1 MDNPVTRI
9 SVRNL
14 VEFILQS
21 GDLDNRRGTIDKD
34 AMLKGSR
41 LHRKLQKQ
49 MGGDYRAEV
58 ALRMNYSYEDLD
70 IRLEGRADGIFTED
84 EVVWIDEIKG
94 IYGNVEQ
101 MEEPVKVHKA
111 QAMCYGYIYGVQ
123 EGLSK
128 IGIQMTYA
136 NLETEVVKR
145 FREVISIEELKEWY
159 QKLLDEYHKWLSY
172 QKKWKEERNHSLQS
186 LEFPFFYREGQ
197 RKMVSSVY
205 HAIGAS
211 RQIFIQAPTGVGK
224 TMSTIFPAVRAVG
237 EGKGETIFYLTAK
250 TITRTV
256 AQEAFEVLREKGMKY
271 KVVTI
276 TAKEKLCFM
285 DETKCDPVHCPYARG
300 HFDRV
305 NDAVY
310 ELWTTKSRYDRETIR
325 EQAEKWQVCP
335 FEMCLDL
342 SLWVDAVICDYNY
355 VFDPTVH
362 LKRFFGDGAGGDY
375 IFLIDEAHN
384 LAERGREMYSAS
396 ICREDAV
403 RVRKVMKERAPRLY
417 RSLGKLDKQLKE
429 LQVDCGNYLV
439 LPGTGSITM
448 TILKVQGEFDAFL
461 EAHKDVELEDEVRKF
476 YFDIRNFLNI
486 AELIDEN
493 YVVYAEN
500 GEDGLFR
507 LKLFCV
513 NPAVNLGEYLKK
525 GRSAV
530 FFSATLLPMNYYRKL
545 LSNRQD
551 DYGIYV
557 ESPFSQKNRCI
568 LNAGD
573 VSSLYSRRG
582 YEEYHKIAEYI
593 ARTVWQRQGNY
604 MVFFPSYKMLEEV
617 YAVYEEEF
625 SVNWV
630 KCICQNSSMKEQE
643 REEFLQEFEQ
653 NQESLVAFCIM
664 GGIFSEGIDLLGEKL
679 IGAILVGT
687 GLPQL
692 GNEREIL
699 RSFYTENGENGFDYA
714 YRYPGMNKV
723 LQAAGRVIRTRED
736 HGVILLLDERFRQR
750 EYSNLFPVE
759 WNDRKTCILSN
770 VEAQLQK
777 FWESIPDKISHKL

>member
-58 ALRMNYSYEDLD
+58 ALRMNCSYEDLD

-342 SLWVDAVICDYNY
+342 SLWVDAVICDEDNCGKRYFKVDFDGRIVSFDINEASDFMLAYATTIHKSQGSEYDIVVMPLTNSNY
-355 VFDPTVH
+355 MMLQRNLLYTGVTRAKKVFVLFGQKQAVATAIKT
-362 LKRFFGDGAGGDY
+362 LKVVKR
-375 IFLIDEAHN
+375 N
-384 LAERGREMYSAS
+384 TRLAER
-396 ICREDAV
+396 I
-403 RVRKVMKERAPRLY
+403 
-417 RSLGKLDKQLKE
+417 
-429 LQVDCGNYLV
+429 
-439 LPGTGSITM
+439 
-448 TILKVQGEFDAFL
+448 
-461 EAHKDVELEDEVRKF
+461 
-476 YFDIRNFLNI
+476 
-486 AELIDEN
+486 
-493 YVVYAEN
+493 
-500 GEDGLFR
+500 
-507 LKLFCV
+507 V
-513 NPAVNLGEYLKK
+513 N
-525 GRSAV
+525 
-530 FFSATLLPMNYYRKL
+530 
-545 LSNRQD
+545 
-551 DYGIYV
+551 
-557 ESPFSQKNRCI
+557 
-568 LNAGD
+568 
-573 VSSLYSRRG
+573 
-582 YEEYHKIAEYI
+582 
-593 ARTVWQRQGNY
+593 
-604 MVFFPSYKMLEEV
+604 
-617 YAVYEEEF
+617 
-625 SVNWV
+625 
-630 KCICQNSSMKEQE
+630 
-643 REEFLQEFEQ
+643 
-653 NQESLVAFCIM
+653 
-664 GGIFSEGIDLLGEKL
+664 
-679 IGAILVGT
+679 
-687 GLPQL
+687 
-692 GNEREIL
+692 
-699 RSFYTENGENGFDYA
+699 
-714 YRYPGMNKV
+714 
-723 LQAAGRVIRTRED
+723 AAGLMAYDT
-736 HGVILLLDERFRQR
+736 F
-750 EYSNLFPVE
+750 
-759 WNDRKTCILSN
+759 KT
-770 VEAQLQK
+770 A
-777 FWESIPDKISHKL
+777 